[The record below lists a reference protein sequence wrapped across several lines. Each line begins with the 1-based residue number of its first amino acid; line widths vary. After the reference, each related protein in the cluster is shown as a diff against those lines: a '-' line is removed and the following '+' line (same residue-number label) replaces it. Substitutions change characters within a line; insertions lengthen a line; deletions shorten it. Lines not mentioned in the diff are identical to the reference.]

1 MQANYST
8 FISLYE
14 SGKCGEKGEKLQKFK
29 YLDNENSFLD
39 ELKSIFHSFRR
50 AINWWKNGK

>member
-8 FISLYE
+8 FISLFE
-14 SGKCGEKGEKLQKFK
+14 SGKRGEKGGKLQKFK

-50 AINWWKNGK
+50 AINW